1 MPNHLALAGGEEF
14 RAGCEPMDLE
24 IIRLCG
30 IQSPK
35 VLIIPTAADLAPN
48 RSAKNGVDYFTR
60 LGADAFDLMILNKS
74 DANDNELVQGIHE
87 ADIIYFTGGNPDH
100 LLDSLNGT
108 MLLRSTMSKIKDGEI
123 LVGLSAGAMVM
134 GSLMRRPKLGQWITG
149 LNIAENIAVLP
160 HHEKSDPQS
169 TSEELSL
176 KVSAEITVFGIDAKT
191 ACISTPDGWIVA
203 GTGNVTEYKSGEWK
217 KYSSGEIIAS

>member
-1 MPNHLALAGGEEF
+1 
-14 RAGCEPMDLE
+14 
-24 IIRLCG
+24 
-30 IQSPK
+30 
-35 VLIIPTAADLAPN
+35 
-48 RSAKNGVDYFTR
+48 
-60 LGADAFDLMILNKS
+60 
-74 DANDNELVQGIHE
+74 
-87 ADIIYFTGGNPDH
+87 
-100 LLDSLNGT
+100 
-108 MLLRSTMSKIKDGEI
+108 
-123 LVGLSAGAMVM
+123 
-134 GSLMRRPKLGQWITG
+134 MRRPKLGQWITG